1 MTERTACY
9 RLSHC
14 PADGARPCPGC
25 TARPAAVPRTGQQTG
40 QQTAPR
46 MTLAEDAVMAMAAS
60 VTFATVFIA
69 VAFWLA

>member
-9 RLSHC
+9 RLSQC
-14 PADGARPCPGC
+14 PADGARHCPGC
-25 TARPAAVPRTGQQTG
+25 TARPAALPRTTQR
-40 QQTAPR
+40 TAPR

-69 VAFWLA
+69 LAFWLA